1 MLGIVG
7 RSGSG
12 KTTLITAL
20 LERFTGQGLL
30 VSTVKHTHHAVD
42 LDQPGKD
49 SFRHREAGAHEVML
63 VGDARW
69 ALLHERRSRPAAGGP
84 GQDELAEVLR
94 RLAPVDLVLVEGFAR
109 TLGPRIEVV
118 REAIASGAGKT
129 PLWPDDPGVEA
140 VASDVRPA
148 GFGRSWL
155 PLDDPGAIAGWIVQ
169 RFGLDIGRPCAMRDS
184 NELPH

>member
-1 MLGIVG
+1 M
-7 RSGSG
+7 
-12 KTTLITAL
+12 
-20 LERFTGQGLL
+20 
-30 VSTVKHTHHAVD
+30 KHTHHAVD

-49 SFRHREAGAHEVML
+49 SFRHREAGAHEVVL

-109 TLGPRIEVV
+109 TPGPRIEVV

-140 VASDVRPA
+140 VALRRQARRFRPVLA
-148 GFGRSWL
+148 AVGRSRRNRR
-155 PLDDPGAIAGWIVQ
+155 LDRATLRSGH
-169 RFGLDIGRPCAMRDS
+169 RPAMRDAGQQRIAALTGCS
-184 NELPH
+184 DNIS